1 MIKRVLAAAILQ
13 HQNLNKCNQGK
24 RVKWKNGK
32 LFNFLKLE
40 ANFPFYPFSIFPYL
54 HQGVLKGR
62 IPLTIL
68 LLIFFLVQP
77 LNLSSE
83 PTKSNPPF
91 GVGERM
97 VFAIRAFGI
106 TAGHATLEIKEII
119 NLDGHEVYHIVVIA
133 QTTPFF
139 SLFYRINDRL
149 ETYLD
154 IKEIYPHRYEA
165 HLEEGKYRKNEVIIY
180 DQERHIAYR
189 KGDKIN
195 PIRSK
200 SPDLPAEASAQAG
213 ATASNKYRR
222 TSNGVKIPPR
232 VQDPVSTYYYLR
244 TLNLKTGEVI
254 EVPINCGR
262 HNYLLT
268 LKVKGEERIH
278 TKGGYHQ
285 AFILVPQSLT
295 LEGETKRKGQATA
308 YLSVTEKTL
317 LLAKVSRAGIFSA
330 RAVLIEW
337 TP

>member
-1 MIKRVLAAAILQ
+1 MIKKVSVI
-13 HQNLNKCNQGK
+13 
-24 RVKWKNGK
+24 
-32 LFNFLKLE
+32 
-40 ANFPFYPFSIFPYL
+40 
-54 HQGVLKGR
+54 
-62 IPLTIL
+62 TIL

-77 LNLSSE
+77 SNLSSE
-83 PTKSNPPF
+83 SVKPNPPF
-91 GVGERM
+91 QVGERM
-97 VFAIRAFGI
+97 VFAIKAFGV

-119 NLDGHEVYHIVVIA
+119 DLDGHEVYHIVVTA

-154 IKEIYPHRYEA
+154 TKEFYPHRYEA

-189 KGDKIN
+189 KGKEI
-195 PIRSK
+195 
-200 SPDLPAEASAQAG
+200 
-213 ATASNKYRR
+213 
-222 TSNGVKIPPR
+222 KIPPR
-232 VQDPVSTYYYLR
+232 VQDSVSVYYYLR
-244 TLNLKTGEVI
+244 TLNFKTSDVI
-254 EVPINCGR
+254 KVPINCGR

-278 TKGGYHQ
+278 TKDGHHQ

-308 YLSVTEKTL
+308 YLSTTEKVL

-330 RAVLIEW
+330 RVVLIEW
-337 TP
+337 KKF